1 MQRHGRGQDTEP
13 VVRNMP
19 QCFVMPPQ
27 RTSVVVTH
35 DNFVIRTGLARTLAG
50 CEDMAVQTHEP
61 GHAAVPDCDVV
72 VADLDSGVRVLI
84 LARELPIGMR
94 RPRIVIVTG
103 SEQEW
108 QIRQALGLGAGAYLL
123 LDTTAEELVSAVRG
137 ASRGG
142 CHLSDRVSATLVQN
156 LAIESLTAR
165 QEDVLAL
172 LSAGLCNKHIAQRLG
187 VSVGTVKTH
196 LRSAYGRLQVHSRTE
211 AIAAAARRGIL
222 PRASPRAEA
231 GLSNAISAASMQT
244 SVLSATRH

>member
-1 MQRHGRGQDTEP
+1 MSL
-13 VVRNMP
+13 
-19 QCFVMPPQ
+19 Q
-27 RTSVVVTH
+27 RTSVVVAH
-35 DNFVIRTGLARTLAG
+35 DNFVIRAGLTSTLAA
-50 CEDMAVQTHEP
+50 CEDIAVQAHEP

-72 VADLDSGVRVLI
+72 VADLDSGAHALTLV
-84 LARELPIGMR
+84 RELPVGMR

-108 QIRQALGLGAGAYLL
+108 QIRQALSLGAGAYLL
-123 LDTTAEELVSAVRG
+123 LDTTAEELVSAVRC

-142 CHLSDRVSATLVQN
+142 CHLSGRVSARLVQN
-156 LAIESLTAR
+156 IAIEALTAR

-222 PRASPRAEA
+222 PRAGLRCEAEA
-231 GLSNAISAASMQT
+231 SNAFSAVSIQASA
-244 SVLSATRH
+244 SSPTRH